1 MGMVK
6 DVEEM
11 LKVLKKLGVKSAEIV
26 GQHAYKV
33 EFFPPEAGE
42 LEPGKKHEEKRS
54 ALTGL
59 TQSES
64 RDLLN
69 MDE

>member
-1 MGMVK
+1 MNY
-6 DVEEM
+6 EY
-11 LKVLKKLGVKSAEIV
+11 LQLLKKLGVKFAEATV
-26 GQHAYKV
+26 DGKVVRV